1 MKDERQEEGNVIHYL
16 SFIFHPSS
24 FFLTTTMQLH
34 NLQSIKS
41 NKRAQRI
48 GRGGKRGNTSGRG
61 TKGQRSRAGR
71 KIRPAMRDL
80 IIRLPKL
87 RGFRNKTKS
96 DKAAVFNL
104 GDLSAKLKS
113 YAKPGAPLDVDM
125 ALLKAAGLVGK
136 NFRGE
141 VKILGNGEVKFPMV
155 FKGVKVSKSVQA
167 KIGK

>member
-1 MKDERQEEGNVIHYL
+1 MKLHEL
-16 SFIFHPSS
+16 S
-24 FFLTTTMQLH
+24 
-34 NLQSIKS
+34 SIKS
-41 NKRAQRI
+41 KRAQRI

-96 DKAAVFNL
+96 DKAVIFNI
-104 GDLSAKLKS
+104 GDLSTRLKS
-113 YAKPGAPLDVDM
+113 YAKPGTPLEVDI

-136 NFRGE
+136 NFKGK
-141 VKILGNGEVKFPMV
+141 VKILGKGESTFPIV
-155 FKGVKVSKSVQA
+155 AKGMGISKSAQE
-167 KIGK
+167 KIGKK